1 MRVTDSMMWASMQRN
16 VARRQ
21 TDYATA
27 EQKAITGKRVY
38 VPSDDPQAYAQ
49 GRTETGNIARST
61 SYERTIGMTRP
72 TLEQTDSAL
81 YHTEDIM
88 RRIRD
93 IAVQGANDTLNTG
106 DRNMLVQE
114 LDGLR
119 EQLVGIGNTT
129 SGDRFI
135 FGGYRDGTAPYDAA
149 GLYAGDTAVQE
160 VEISRGVT
168 MAYGVTGESVFGT
181 TGADVFTAIT
191 NLQTALSTNNGT
203 GASATISEID
213 ARFESVRTVHSQVG
227 IQLNSLD
234 ISEAV
239 VTKAKDA
246 ATARR
251 SNLTDIDQAQAYTD
265 LMRAQTALAAAIQ
278 IAGQLPPPGLVS
290 RGS

>member
-1 MRVTDSMMWASMQRN
+1 MRVTDSMMWANMQRN

-21 TDYATA
+21 TDYANA
-27 EQKAITGKRVY
+27 EQRAITGKRVY

-49 GRTETGNIARST
+49 GRTETGNIARAT
-61 SYERTIGMTRP
+61 NYERTIGMTRP
-72 TLEQTDSAL
+72 TLQQTESAL

-93 IAVQGANDTLNTG
+93 IAIQGANDTLNTT

-149 GLYAGDTAVQE
+149 GLYSGDTAVQE

-168 MAYGVTGESVFGT
+168 MAYGVTGEAVFGT
-181 TGADVFTAIT
+181 AGADVFTAIT
-191 NLQTALSTNNGT
+191 NLQTALSSNNGAV
-203 GASATISEID
+203 ASSTISEID
-213 ARFESVRTVHSQVG
+213 ARYESVRSVHSQIG

-234 ISEAV
+234 ISEAI

-246 ATARR
+246 ASARR
-251 SNLTDIDQAQAYTD
+251 SNLTDIDQAQAYSD
-265 LMRAQTALAAAIQ
+265 LMRAQTALTAAIQ

-290 RGS
+290 RGG